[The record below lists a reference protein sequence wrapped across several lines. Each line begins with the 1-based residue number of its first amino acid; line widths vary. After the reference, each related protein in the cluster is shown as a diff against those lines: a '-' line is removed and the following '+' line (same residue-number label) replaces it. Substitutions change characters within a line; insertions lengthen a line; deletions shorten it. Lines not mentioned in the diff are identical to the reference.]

1 MADGVGS
8 KISNEVVAQIEAR
21 KAIVGKKTGRTSD
34 DLLYLNSKTGWIRLS
49 SGVNTITDEE
59 ASQFLEQEGR
69 K

>member
-8 KISNEVVAQIEAR
+8 KISNEVVAQTEAR

-59 ASQFLEQEGR
+59 ASQFLE
-69 K
+69 